1 MLYME
6 AKKKK
11 RIIIW
16 SIVAAVVVLVIVLLP
31 IIGGKKHSKLNFE
44 TLPARIDSLET
55 TITATGEIQPVTKV
69 EVGTQVS
76 GKVEKLYVDYN
87 SHVTKGQLLAELD
100 RSTLLERINQ
110 CQANLASAQSSLNQA
125 KLSYERIK
133 ALYNQGAET
142 QENLENA
149 ENQYNQA
156 KSQVELSKTSLRSA
170 EVDLS
175 YATITSPIDGIVM
188 SKSVEEGQTV
198 ASSFSTPTIFT
209 IAQDLTR
216 MQVEANVDEAD
227 IGKVVEGQRVTFT
240 VDAYPDDIFTGTV
253 KQKRLS
259 PTVTNNVVTYTVIID
274 APNPDEKLMPG
285 MTASVNIIVNKQG
298 GITVP
303 MEALFFKVDEATK
316 MMLEKQ
322 GIEVKGLYRTQEE
335 ETMALKDISTKTL
348 WVKNGN
354 CYEQRKV
361 KPGLN
366 DGANSI
372 ILEGLR
378 ERDQVVIS
386 IKEEMFGGKDGSPKG
401 FMPGPPERKK
411 R

>member
-1 MLYME
+1 ME

-11 RIIIW
+11 RIVISSIIAA
-16 SIVAAVVVLVIVLLP
+16 IAVVLLIVFFA
-31 IIGGKKHSKLNFE
+31 IGGKKHGHYHIE
-44 TLPARIDSLET
+44 TRPATLDSLET

-133 ALYNQGAET
+133 ALYQQGAET

-227 IGKVVEGQRVTFT
+227 IGKVVEGQKVTFT
-240 VDAYPDDIFTGTV
+240 VDAYPDDVFTGTV
-253 KQKRLS
+253 RQKRLS

-285 MTASVNIIVNKQG
+285 MTASVNIIVDKQG
-298 GITVP
+298 GITIP
-303 MEALFFKVDEATK
+303 MEALFFKIDEGVK
-316 MMLEKQ
+316 MQLAKQ
-322 GIEVKGLYRTQEE
+322 GIELKGLFRTAEE
-335 ETMALKDISTKTL
+335 ETMALKDISTKTV

-354 CYEQRKV
+354 TYEQRKI
-361 KPGLN
+361 KPGIS
-366 DGANSI
+366 DGANTI
-372 ILEGLR
+372 ILEGLK

-386 IKEEMFGGKDGSPKG
+386 VKEEVKGGSNKSSKN

>member
-1 MLYME
+1 MTKK
-6 AKKKK
+6 AK
-11 RIIIW
+11 RGITIGVI
-16 SIVAAVVVLVIVLLP
+16 IVAIVIAIPLLF
-31 IIGGKKHSKLNFE
+31 KFCKSDKSSYALM
-44 TLPARIDSLET
+44 TDRTRMDSLET

-76 GKVEKLYVDYN
+76 GIVQKLYVDYN

-100 RSTLLERINQ
+100 RSTLQERINQ
-110 CQANLASAQSSLNQA
+110 CQASLASAQSSLTQA

-133 ALYNQGAET
+133 ALFNQGAET
-142 QENLENA
+142 QENLESA

-156 KSQVELSKTSLRSA
+156 KSQVELAKTNLRSA

-175 YATITSPIDGIVM
+175 YATITSPIDGIVL
-188 SKSVEEGQTV
+188 SKSVEQGQTV

-227 IGKVVEGQRVTFT
+227 IGQVQEGQQVKFT
-240 VDAYPDDIFTGTV
+240 VDAYPDDVFTGTV
-253 KQKRLS
+253 KQKRLE

-274 APNPDEKLMPG
+274 APNPEEKLMPG
-285 MTASVNIIVNKQG
+285 MTASVSIIVNKQG
-298 GITVP
+298 GVIVP
-303 MEALFFKVDEATK
+303 MEALYFTLDENVKMQLTK
-316 MMLEKQ
+316 T
-322 GIEVKGLYRTQEE
+322 GTSFHGLYNNKKE
-335 ETMALKDISTKTL
+335 ETDALKDITTKTV

-354 CYEQRKV
+354 TYAQRKV

-366 DGANSI
+366 DGANCI
-372 ILEGLR
+372 IMEGLKAGDEVVTSVR
-378 ERDQVVIS
+378 ELNKDNKKGEAAS
-386 IKEEMFGGKDGSPKG
+386 I
-401 FMPGPPERKK
+401 MPGRPAKTK

>member
-1 MLYME
+1 MT
-6 AKKKK
+6 KKTKK

-16 SIVAAVVVLVIVLLP
+16 SIVGVIAVALILLFV
-31 IIGGKKHSKLNFE
+31 IGGPKGPMFNFE
-44 TLPARIDSLET
+44 TVPARMDSLET

-87 SHVTKGQLLAELD
+87 SHVKKGQLLAELD

-110 CQANLASAQSSLNQA
+110 CQANLASSQSSLTQA
-125 KLSYERIK
+125 KLSYDRIK
-133 ALYNQGAET
+133 ALFNQGAET

-156 KSQVELSKTSLRSA
+156 KSQVELAKTSLRSA

-227 IGKVVEGQRVTFT
+227 IGQVVEGQRVTFT
-240 VDAYPDDIFTGTV
+240 VDA
-253 KQKRLS
+253 
-259 PTVTNNVVTYTVIID
+259 
-274 APNPDEKLMPG
+274 
-285 MTASVNIIVNKQG
+285 
-298 GITVP
+298 
-303 MEALFFKVDEATK
+303 
-316 MMLEKQ
+316 
-322 GIEVKGLYRTQEE
+322 
-335 ETMALKDISTKTL
+335 
-348 WVKNGN
+348 
-354 CYEQRKV
+354 
-361 KPGLN
+361 
-366 DGANSI
+366 
-372 ILEGLR
+372 
-378 ERDQVVIS
+378 
-386 IKEEMFGGKDGSPKG
+386 
-401 FMPGPPERKK
+401 
-411 R
+411 

>member
-1 MLYME
+1 MTP
-6 AKKKK
+6 KKK
-11 RIIIW
+11 RKIIIW
-16 SIVAAVVVLVIVLLP
+16 SIVAAVLLAIVLFFVLHGP
-31 IIGGKKHSKLNFE
+31 KHGGFTVE
-44 TLPARIDSLET
+44 TQPARMDSVAT
-55 TITATGEIQPVTKV
+55 IITATGEIQPVTKV

-76 GKVEKLYVDYN
+76 GKVERLYVDYN

-110 CQANLASAQSSLNQA
+110 CQANLASAQSSLTQA
-125 KLSYERIK
+125 KLSYERVK
-133 ALYNQGAET
+133 ALFDKGAET
-142 QENLENA
+142 KENLENA

-156 KSQVELSKTSLRSA
+156 KSQVDLSKTSLRSA

-227 IGKVVEGQRVTFT
+227 IGQVKEGQLVRFT
-240 VDAYPDDIFTGTV
+240 VDAYPNDVFTGTV
-253 KQKRLS
+253 KQKRLT
-259 PTVTNNVVTYTVIID
+259 PTVTNNVVTYAVIID

-285 MTASVNIIVNKQG
+285 MTASVNIVADQEG
-298 GITVP
+298 GIVIP
-303 MEALFFKVDEATK
+303 MECLYFKTDEMILK
-316 MMLEKQ
+316 ILEKQ
-322 GIEVKGLYRTQEE
+322 GITFKSLYKNTEE
-335 ETMALKDISTKTL
+335 EMAAMKDVTNKTV

-354 CYEQRKV
+354 TYEQRKV
-361 KPGLN
+361 VTGLN
-366 DGANSI
+366 DGAKCI
-372 ILEGLR
+372 IVEGLK
-378 ERDQVVIS
+378 EGDKVVTN
-386 IKEEMFGGKDGSPKG
+386 IKEMSFGDNKEGGNKMFG
-401 FMPGPPERKK
+401 PPQRKN

>member
-1 MLYME
+1 M
-6 AKKKK
+6 KKKTKK
-11 RIIIW
+11 RIIIL
-16 SIVAAVVVLVIVLLP
+16 SIVAAIVVAIVVFLVARGPKNTIY
-31 IIGGKKHSKLNFE
+31 SFE
-44 TLPARIDSLET
+44 TEPAQIDSLEI

-110 CQANLASAQSSLNQA
+110 CQANLASSESALTQA
-125 KLSYERIK
+125 KLAYNRIK
-133 ALYNQGAET
+133 ALYQQGAET
-142 QENLENA
+142 QENLESA

-227 IGKVVEGQRVTFT
+227 IGQVIEGQSVTFT
-240 VDAYPDDIFTGTV
+240 VDAYPDDVFTGTV

-285 MTASVNIIVNKQG
+285 MTANVNIIVDKQG
-298 GITVP
+298 GITIP
-303 MEALFFKVDEATK
+303 TEALYFKIDENVKAQ
-316 MMLEKQ
+316 LEKQ
-322 GIEVKGLYRTQEE
+322 GIQFKGLYKNQEE
-335 ETMALKDISTKTL
+335 ETTALKDISTKTI
-348 WVKNGN
+348 WIKNGN
-354 CYEQRKV
+354 TYEQREV
-361 KPGLN
+361 KTGLN
-366 DGANSI
+366 DGANCI
-372 ILEGLR
+372 IVNGLKAG
-378 ERDQVVIS
+378 ETVVIS
-386 IKEEMFGGKDGSPKG
+386 TKEASAPQAEESSNSL
-401 FMPGPPERKK
+401 MPGPPTQKQR
-411 R
+411 

>member
-1 MLYME
+1 ME

-16 SIVAAVVVLVIVLLP
+16 SIVGVVVLILLLP
-31 IIGGKKHSKLNFE
+31 FILGGKKHGGYQFE
-44 TLPARIDSLET
+44 TKAACIDSLET

-76 GKVEKLYVDYN
+76 GIVQKLYVDYN

-125 KLSYERIK
+125 KLSYERVK

-142 QENLENA
+142 KENLESA

-240 VDAYPDDIFTGTV
+240 VDAYPDEVFTGTV

-285 MTASVNIIVNKQG
+285 MTASVSIIVDKQG

-303 MEALFFKVDEATK
+303 MEALFFKIDENVK
-316 MMLEKQ
+316 KQLEKQ
-322 GIEVKGLYRTQEE
+322 GVQLKGLYKTSEE
-335 ETMALKDISTKTL
+335 ETAALKDISTKTV

-354 CYEQRKV
+354 GYEQRKV

-366 DGANSI
+366 DGANTI
-372 ILEGLR
+372 ILEGLS
-378 ERDQVVIS
+378 EKDKVVIS
-386 IKEEMFGGKDGSPKG
+386 VKEMTFDAAEKSSTS
-401 FMPGPPERKK
+401 FMPGPPEQKK